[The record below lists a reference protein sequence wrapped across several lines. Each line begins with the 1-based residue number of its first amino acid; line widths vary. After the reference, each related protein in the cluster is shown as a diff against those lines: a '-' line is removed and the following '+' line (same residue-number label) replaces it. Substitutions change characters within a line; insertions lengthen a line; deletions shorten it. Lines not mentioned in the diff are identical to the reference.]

1 MVYWGV
7 ELCMATKANG
17 DKCLNG
23 AYYKIDEKLFCG
35 VHSSGKKKET
45 RVKLPRNPNEKNI
58 KIQQKELHAKNCD
71 KIALDN
77 KKNGRIGRVI
87 LYKMR
92 MMKLCGFEDG
102 FINIF
107 PNFKHGNRND
117 GLGFPSLSPKSI
129 GPIHHNQPGLPV
141 ALNLENFH
149 QGNKV
154 FPSEVD
160 EKGEVME
167 TFYNTQLKMYTDATP
182 HRHKDASGGKNVPVY
197 SLWKD
202 TDGTIHKISY
212 FTSRQFYCVYYE
224 RNVITNPDF
233 LRLKEMIANG
243 YQLRIC
249 GYYAYDPKDKSMEEC
264 YCDISRPF
272 GHELVLYT
280 MLTENEM
287 NWPWKKYKTFE
298 F

>member
-1 MVYWGV
+1 MAYWGE

-107 PNFKHGNRND
+107 PNFTR
-117 GLGFPSLSPKSI
+117 KSI
-129 GPIHHNQPGLPV
+129 KNHILR
-141 ALNLENFH
+141 
-149 QGNKV
+149 
-154 FPSEVD
+154 
-160 EKGEVME
+160 
-167 TFYNTQLKMYTDATP
+167 KM
-182 HRHKDASGGKNVPVY
+182 N
-197 SLWKD
+197 
-202 TDGTIHKISY
+202 
-212 FTSRQFYCVYYE
+212 
-224 RNVITNPDF
+224 N
-233 LRLKEMIANG
+233 
-243 YQLRIC
+243 IC
-249 GYYAYDPKDKSMEEC
+249 T
-264 YCDISRPF
+264 
-272 GHELVLYT
+272 LL
-280 MLTENEM
+280 
-287 NWPWKKYKTFE
+287 
-298 F
+298 